1 MRRTTAQAH
10 ASIAPSTLPQAA
22 EPALPVLPV
31 RLAGLPPVVSD
42 HTVVLILGSF
52 PGAASL
58 RAGQYYAHP
67 QNQFWKILQAIWPEH
82 PLPAAGPVGYPERCE
97 WLLARGLG
105 VWDVYAHCERD
116 GSLDTSI
123 RHAQVNDFA
132 RLHGRCPQL
141 AAVAHNGGESFRH
154 AKAVLQSLYPPALAH
169 DAAGPMRLAR
179 DGDESTPEGENAL
192 AWAPPVV
199 ATRLP
204 STSPANAS
212 WSFDRKL
219 TAWAALMAQHG
230 LL

>member
-1 MRRTTAQAH
+1 MRPTPAKAH
-10 ASIAPSTLPQAA
+10 SLIAPSPLSGA
-22 EPALPVLPV
+22 ERSVSTVPASPV
-31 RLAGLPPVVSD
+31 RLAGLPPVVSA

-58 RAGQYYAHP
+58 RLGQYYAHP
-67 QNQFWKILQAIWPEH
+67 QNQFWKILQTLWPAH
-82 PLPAAGPVGYPERCE
+82 PLPPAGPDGYPARCE

-105 VWDVYAHCERD
+105 VWDVYASCERD

-169 DAAGPMRLAR
+169 DAAEPR
-179 DGDESTPEGENAL
+179 AL
-192 AWAPPVV
+192 ALGGSDGESALSKVPPVV

-212 WSFDRKL
+212 WSFDRKRA
-219 TAWAALMAQHG
+219 AWAALMAQHG